1 MITADKVFKGSTEI
15 IRIYKGTTLE
25 WEKSVPIPDADAY
38 IQDGLVFQLDGIDKG
53 NVEGAW
59 VDRKAGRQ
67 FTLNNCIVNSD
78 NIEFNGTDSEAIDND
93 NYTLPT
99 VPEEYTIEVV
109 LYYGGG
115 SILTQQRESSY
126 SSYFSYGSPMMV
138 ALSSTINYLT
148 IGRKLHAVEAL
159 PKNKYICLQAQSRDS
174 ILDTAQV
181 NYNGNVLAS
190 RQGTDSTIAET
201 FYNNGRPSVGCV
213 WTSVSDKA
221 GHLLGKVYSIRLYNR
236 PLTEE
241 ELYNNM
247 VVDYMRFKIPIMD
260 EFKINLTNDLGEKI
274 NKAQFIINNTL
285 FNSTEAVYVPK
296 SSHYFIQF
304 NNIKN
309 HTAPSAILDPKSK
322 NISATYHY
330 TGFEGMI
337 FEATVTDSDKAVSLP
352 FYNAIQQ
359 VDWGDG
365 TSSTSINHTY
375 SASGTYTIK
384 LLGDFTNVVFYIS
397 VASNI
402 GKNVTKILQ
411 FPYNITISNG
421 YMLAPNLTYLAP
433 LIANEQVRVT
443 QNVST
448 NYIDCYSGVADIHS
462 GEANSSYID
471 REGGY
476 PTYSKDIDILVLT
489 KDDTISQTSL
499 QSIQHLY
506 KCTKSSNRIQF
517 YKSDSTPPY
526 LSVISKFTNIRYMEI
541 PEEFWQVFGNSI
553 NWDFSALSYWGTEG
567 NKQSVVNSLVNNTV
581 DLVSGGYKSQ
591 TITLSSA
598 TKALLTSDEIAQI
611 TSKGYTIA

>member
-99 VPEEYTIEVV
+99 VPEKYTIEVV

-115 SILTQQRESSY
+115 SILTQKNGSST
-126 SSYFSYGSPMMV
+126 SYGSPMMV
-138 ALSSTINYLT
+138 ALSSTIDYLT
-148 IGRKLHAVEAL
+148 IGRNLYAVEAL
-159 PKNKYICLQAQSRDS
+159 PKNKYMCLQAQSKDS
-174 ILDTAQV
+174 TLTAQV
-181 NYNGNVLAS
+181 NYNGNVLAQ
-190 RQGTDSTIAET
+190 RDGSTISNT
-201 FYNNGRPSVGCV
+201 FYANGRPSVGCV
-213 WTSVSDKA
+213 WTSYTSKA
-221 GHLLGKVYSIRLYNR
+221 SHLLGKVYSIRLYNR
-236 PLTEE
+236 LLTEE

-260 EFKINLTNDLGEKI
+260 EFKMNLTNDLGEKI

-365 TSSTSINHTY
+365 TSSTSRNHTY

-384 LLGDFTNVVFYIS
+384 LLGNFTNVVFYNEW
-397 VASNI
+397 ATNT

-421 YMLAPNLTYLAP
+421 YMPAPNLTYLAP
-433 LIANEQVRVT
+433 LIANGWIRVSDNT
-443 QNVST
+443 SV
-448 NYIDCYSGVADIHS
+448 NYIDCYSAVPYIYA
-462 GEANSSYID
+462 GEVNSSYID
-471 REGGY
+471 RKGGY
-476 PTYSKDIDILVLT
+476 PTYSKDIDTLVLT
-489 KDDTISQTSL
+489 RGNTTSQTSL

-506 KCTKSSNRIQF
+506 KCTESSDETRF

-526 LSVISKFTNIRYMEI
+526 LLTISKFTNIRYMEI
-541 PEEFWQVFGNSI
+541 PEEFWQVFGDSI

-598 TKALLTSDEIAQI
+598 TKALLTADEIAQI

>member
-99 VPEEYTIEVV
+99 VPEKYTIEVV

-115 SILTQQRESSY
+115 SILTQNKSS
-126 SSYFSYGSPMMV
+126 SSRDGSPMMA

-148 IGRKLHAVEAL
+148 IGRNLYAVEAL
-159 PKNKYICLQAQSRDS
+159 PKNKYMCLQAQSRDS
-174 ILDTAQV
+174 TTVQV
-181 NYNGNVLAS
+181 NYNGDVLAS
-190 RQGTDSTIAET
+190 RQSTISST
-201 FYNNGRPSVGCV
+201 FYVNGRPSVGCV
-213 WTSVSDKA
+213 WTSASDKA

-236 PLTEE
+236 LLTEE

-337 FEATVTDSDKAVSLP
+337 FEATVTDSDKAVRLP

-384 LLGDFTNVVFYIS
+384 LLGDFTNVVFYS
-397 VASNI
+397 VASNV

-421 YMLAPNLTYLAP
+421 YMPAPNLTYLAP
-433 LIANEQVRVT
+433 LIANKQIRVGG
-443 QNVST
+443 NVST
-448 NYIDCYSGVADIHS
+448 NYIDCYSGIPDIEA
-462 GEANSSYID
+462 GETNSSYID
-471 REGGY
+471 RKGGY
-476 PTYSKDIDILVLT
+476 PTYSKDIDTLVLT
-489 KDDTISQTSL
+489 RDNTTSQTSL

-506 KCTKSSNRIQF
+506 KCTKSSDSTNF
-517 YKSDSTPPY
+517 YKSYSTPPY
-526 LSVISKFTNIRYMEI
+526 LSTISKFTNIRYMEI

-611 TSKGYTIA
+611 TAKGYTIA

>member
-38 IQDGLVFQLDGIDKG
+38 VQNGLVFQLDGIDKG

-99 VPEEYTIEVV
+99 VPEKYTIEVV

-115 SILTQQRESSY
+115 SILTQNKSSSSSY
-126 SSYFSYGSPMMV
+126 YGSPMMA

-148 IGRKLHAVEAL
+148 IGRNLYAVEAL
-159 PKNKYICLQAQSRDS
+159 PKNKYMCLQAQPRDS
-174 ILDTAQV
+174 VLDTVQV
-181 NYNGNVLAS
+181 NCNGDVLAS
-190 RQGTDSTIAET
+190 RWSTISDT
-201 FYNNGRPSVGCV
+201 FYANGRSSVGCV
-213 WTSVSDKA
+213 WTSVSNKA

-236 PLTEE
+236 LLTEE

-337 FEATVTDSDKAVSLP
+337 FEATVTDDDKAVSLP

-359 VDWGDG
+359 VGWGDG
-365 TSSTSINHTY
+365 TSSTSRNHTY
-375 SASGTYTIK
+375 SVSGTYTIK
-384 LLGDFTNVVFYIS
+384 LLGNFTNVVFYNDW
-397 VASNI
+397 VSNI

-421 YMLAPNLTYLAP
+421 YMPAPNLTYLAP
-433 LIANEQVRVT
+433 LIANKQIRVNG
-443 QNVST
+443 NVSA
-448 NYIDCYSGVADIHS
+448 NYIDCYSGIPDVIA
-462 GEANSSYID
+462 GETNSSYID
-471 REGGY
+471 RMGGY
-476 PTYSKDIDILVLT
+476 PKYSKDIDTLVLT
-489 KDDTISQTSL
+489 RDNTTSQTSL

-506 KCTKSSNRIQF
+506 KCTKSSDYTNFQE
-517 YKSDSTPPY
+517 SNSTPPY
-526 LSVISKFTNIRYMEI
+526 LSTISKFTNIRYMEI

>member
-99 VPEEYTIEVV
+99 VPEKYTIEVV

-115 SILTQQRESSY
+115 SILTQNNNSS
-126 SSYFSYGSPMMV
+126 SSYGSPMMV
-138 ALSSTINYLT
+138 ALSSTINYFT
-148 IGRKLHAVEAL
+148 IGRNLYAVEAL
-159 PKNKYICLQAQSRDS
+159 PINKYMCLQAQSRGS
-174 ILDTAQV
+174 TLNTVQV
-181 NYNGNVLAS
+181 NYNGDVLAS
-190 RQGTDSTIAET
+190 RKSTIAEN
-201 FYNNGRPSVGCV
+201 FYANGRPSVGCV
-213 WTSVSDKA
+213 WTSNTSKE

-236 PLTEE
+236 LLTEE

-337 FEATVTDSDKAVSLP
+337 FEATVTDDDKAVSLP

-365 TSSTSINHTY
+365 TSSTSRNHTY

-384 LLGDFTNVVFYIS
+384 LLGNFTNVVFYND

-421 YMLAPNLTYLAP
+421 YMTAPNLTYLAP
-433 LIANEQVRVT
+433 LIANKQIRVT

-448 NYIDCYSGVADIHS
+448 NYIDCYSGIPDVRA
-462 GEANSSYID
+462 GETNSSYID
-471 REGGY
+471 RRGGY
-476 PTYSKDIDILVLT
+476 PKYSKDIDTLVLT
-489 KDDTISQTSL
+489 RNNTTSQTSL

-506 KCTKSSNRIQF
+506 KCTQSSDETRF
-517 YKSDSTPPY
+517 YKSNSTPPY
-526 LSVISKFTNIRYMEI
+526 LSTISKFTNIRYMEI

>member
-99 VPEEYTIEVV
+99 VPEKYTIEVV

-115 SILTQQRESSY
+115 SILTQNKSS
-126 SSYFSYGSPMMV
+126 SSSDGSPIMA

-148 IGRKLHAVEAL
+148 IGRNLYAVEAL
-159 PKNKYICLQAQSRDS
+159 PKNKYMCLQAQSRGS
-174 ILDTAQV
+174 TLNTVQV
-181 NYNGNVLAS
+181 NCNGDVLAS
-190 RQGTDSTIAET
+190 RQSTISNT
-201 FYNNGRPSVGCV
+201 FYANGWSSVGCV
-213 WTSVSDKA
+213 WTSYTSKA

-236 PLTEE
+236 LLTEE

-337 FEATVTDSDKAVSLP
+337 FEATVTDSDKAVRLP

-384 LLGDFTNVVFYIS
+384 LLGDFTNVIFYND

-421 YMLAPNLTYLAP
+421 YMSAPNLTYLAP
-433 LIANEQVRVT
+433 LIANKQIRVSG
-443 QNVST
+443 NVSA
-448 NYIDCYSGVADIHS
+448 NYIDCYSGIPDVRA
-462 GEANSSYID
+462 GETNSSYID

-476 PTYSKDIDILVLT
+476 PTYSKDIDTLVLT
-489 KDDTISQTSL
+489 RDNTTSQTSL

-506 KCTKSSNRIQF
+506 KCTKSSDSTNF
-517 YKSDSTPPY
+517 YKSNSTPPY
-526 LSVISKFTNIRYMEI
+526 LSTISKFTNIRYMEI

>member
-99 VPEEYTIEVV
+99 VPEKYTIEVV

-115 SILTQQRESSY
+115 SILTQRKSS
-126 SSYFSYGSPMMV
+126 SSSYGSPMMA
-138 ALSSTINYLT
+138 ALSSTIKYLT
-148 IGRKLHAVEAL
+148 IGRNLYAVEAL
-159 PKNKYICLQAQSRDS
+159 PKNKYMCLQAQSRGS
-174 ILDTAQV
+174 TLNTVQV

-190 RQGTDSTIAET
+190 RQGTSSTIAENS
-201 FYNNGRPSVGCV
+201 YDYGWPSVGCV
-213 WTSVSDKA
+213 WTSASNKA

-236 PLTEE
+236 LLTEE

-260 EFKINLTNDLGEKI
+260 EFKMNLTNDLGEKI

-365 TSSTSINHTY
+365 TSSTSRNHTY

-384 LLGDFTNVVFYIS
+384 LLGNFTNVIFYND

-402 GKNVTKILQ
+402 DKNVTKILQ

-421 YMLAPNLTYLAP
+421 YMSAPNLTYLAP
-433 LIANEQVRVT
+433 LIANKQIRVSG
-443 QNVST
+443 NASV
-448 NYIDCYSGVADIHS
+448 NYIDCYSGIPDVYS
-462 GEANSSYID
+462 GEVNSSYID
-471 REGGY
+471 RMGGY
-476 PTYSKDIDILVLT
+476 PKYSKDIDTLVLT
-489 KDDTISQTSL
+489 KDNTTSQTSL

-506 KCTKSSNRIQF
+506 KCTKSSDSTNF
-517 YKSDSTPPY
+517 YKSNSTPPY
-526 LSVISKFTNIRYMEI
+526 LSTISKFTNIRYMEI

-611 TSKGYTIA
+611 TAKGYTIA

>member
-93 NYTLPT
+93 NYKLPT
-99 VPEEYTIEVV
+99 VPEKYTIEVV

-115 SILTQQRESSY
+115 SILTQNKSS
-126 SSYFSYGSPMMV
+126 SSSYGSPIMA

-148 IGRKLHAVEAL
+148 IGRNLYAVEAL
-159 PKNKYICLQAQSRDS
+159 PKNKYMCLQAQSRDS
-174 ILDTAQV
+174 TLDTVQV

-190 RQGTDSTIAET
+190 RSSTIAEN
-201 FYNNGRPSVGCV
+201 FYDYGWSSVGCV
-213 WTSVSDKA
+213 WTSYTSKA

-236 PLTEE
+236 VLTEE

-260 EFKINLTNDLGEKI
+260 EFKMNLTNDLGEKI

-365 TSSTSINHTY
+365 TSSTSIHHTY

-384 LLGDFTNVVFYIS
+384 LLGNFTNVVFYNDW
-397 VASNI
+397 ASNT

-411 FPYNITISNG
+411 FPYNITISND
-421 YMLAPNLTYLAP
+421 YMSAPNLTYLAP
-433 LIANEQVRVT
+433 LIANTQIRVSNNT
-443 QNVST
+443 SV
-448 NYIDCYSGVADIHS
+448 NYIDCYSAVPDIH
-462 GEANSSYID
+462 GEVNSSYID

-476 PTYSKDIDILVLT
+476 PTYSKDIDTLVLT
-489 KDDTISQTSL
+489 RDNTTSQTSL

-506 KCTKSSNRIQF
+506 KCTKSSDSTNF

-526 LSVISKFTNIRYMEI
+526 LSTISKFTNIRYMEI

>member
-1 MITADKVFKGSTEI
+1 MITADKVFKGNTEI
-15 IRIYKGTTLE
+15 LKIFKGMNLE
-25 WEKSVPIPDADAY
+25 WEKVIPIPSADAY
-38 IQDGLVFQLDGIDKG
+38 VQNGLVFQLDGIDKG
-53 NVEGAW
+53 SVEGAW

-99 VPEEYTIEVV
+99 VSEKYTIEVV

-115 SILTQQRESSY
+115 SILSQNKDSSY
-126 SSYFSYGSPMMV
+126 GYGSPMMV
-138 ALSSTINYLT
+138 ALSSTINYFT
-148 IGRKLHAVEAL
+148 IGRNLHAVEAL
-159 PKNKYICLQAQSRDS
+159 PKNKYMCLQAQSRD
-174 ILDTAQV
+174 TVQV

-190 RQGTDSTIAET
+190 RQGTSSTIDQN
-201 FYNNGRPSVGCV
+201 FYGNGWPSVGCI
-213 WTSVSDKA
+213 WTSYSSKA
-221 GHLLGKVYSIRLYNR
+221 GHLLGKVYSIRLYSR
-236 PLTEE
+236 VLTEE

-274 NKAQFIINNTL
+274 TKAQFIINNTL
-285 FNSTEAVYVPK
+285 FNSTESVYVPK

-365 TSSTSINHTY
+365 TSDTSIYHTY
-375 SASGTYTIK
+375 SAGGTYTIK
-384 LLGDFTNVVFYIS
+384 LLGNFTNVVFYNDR
-397 VASNI
+397 VSNI

-411 FPYNITISNG
+411 FPYNITIKNG
-421 YMLAPNLTYLAP
+421 YMPAPNLTYLAP
-433 LIANEQVRVT
+433 LIANKEIR
-443 QNVST
+443 VST
-448 NYIDCYSGVADIHS
+448 NASANYIDCYSAIPWA
-462 GEANSSYID
+462 GEVNSSYID
-471 REGGY
+471 RFEGHPKY
-476 PTYSKDIDILVLT
+476 PKDIDTLVLT
-489 KDDTISQTSL
+489 RDYTKSQTSL

-506 KCTKSSNRIQF
+506 KCTQSSDSTKF

-526 LSVISKFTNIRYMEI
+526 LSSISKFTNIRYMEI
-541 PEEFWQVFGNSI
+541 PEEFWQVFGKSI

-567 NKQSVVNSLVNNTV
+567 NKQCVVNSLVNNTV